1 MAVPAELKEERI
13 TQMIS
18 LCNGSITDPTLSSPF
33 KSAASSEAARNEG
46 NRLFQKKD
54 YLGALQQYTRSVQ
67 HAPCHQ
73 SEGSQSLALA
83 HANRSAALYHLGEY
97 KPCINDIDESLAH
110 GYPIDK
116 RFKVLS
122 RKGQCFMK
130 LGRYSKAKQEIK
142 SLLEECNK
150 ASNMLDFEP
159 PYYGPDESMTEKIAE
174 CSSKLVNA
182 SAAVR
187 IRYQKERGRYLV
199 AESAVPAGRLIIR
212 EKPFA
217 SVVLKDEADFHCHG
231 CYVRCLSPIPCL
243 QCTQARY
250 CCDECRTEAWDN
262 YHSSECAAQDLLEQL
277 DEFSRLSLRI
287 LLVAG
292 KAEVTRQ
299 VTVGNVSSP
308 SYSASL
314 SSSSTLT
321 CTENEASRQVQSL
334 ADPPQ
339 PSSTSSSISS
349 SSLSST
355 QVLGLSPDGIYLAD
369 YHSVCHLE
377 ARSAN
382 HKPAELCHHAMTSIF
397 LAKCFHQKLV
407 SPVAMETLS
416 EDDLINRLAQLL
428 FLHARQLK
436 INSHAITEVVSGKGS
451 NPAGKSVGGTV
462 QETSQVRVGTAVY
475 PTASLMNHAC
485 EPNVIASF
493 HRGILSIRTTR
504 DISRGEEIQ
513 HCYGPHARR
522 MPTAERQRALID
534 QYGFRCDCKACSKDQ
549 QPLSQEMETL
559 YKCPG
564 CGHPLYVDA
573 AAQSRLGLCAAEA
586 CGKEVSLERA
596 MEEEDRAVALLSR
609 LDEIFNSSGIDP
621 PHIHDL
627 ISKARSCL
635 GVLEGILVPHHMS
648 LATAYDFIGKC
659 HAALGEFHE
668 AGTWLSRSLPIVE
681 RVYGSG
687 SVELA
692 HELFKLAQIH
702 FNGKE
707 VQPALSATNRALE
720 LFMRHYGNSHEDVIE
735 LMEMKACLMS
745 LQR

>member
-1 MAVPAELKEERI
+1 
-13 TQMIS
+13 MIS
-18 LCNGSITDPTLSSPF
+18 LCNGSITDPTHSSPF

-97 KPCINDIDESLAH
+97 KPCVNDIDESLAH
-110 GYPIDK
+110 CYPTNK

-130 LGRYSKAKQEIK
+130 LGRYSKAKQEFERAMLCLPEHGPTADKKKSEIK

-150 ASNMLDFEP
+150 A
-159 PYYGPDESMTEKIAE
+159 
-174 CSSKLVNA
+174 
-182 SAAVR
+182 R
-187 IRYQKERGRYLV
+187 
-199 AESAVPAGRLIIR
+199 
-212 EKPFA
+212 
-217 SVVLKDEADFHCHG
+217 
-231 CYVRCLSPIPCL
+231 CL
-243 QCTQARY
+243 QCTRARY
-250 CCDECRTEAWDN
+250 CCNECRTEAWDS

-292 KAEVTRQ
+292 KAEVMRQ

-308 SYSASL
+308 SSSASL
-314 SSSSTLT
+314 SSSSTSS
-321 CTENEASRQVQSL
+321 CAENEASRQVQSL

-349 SSLSST
+349 SSSSLSVSSSSPSST
-355 QVLGLSPDGIYLAD
+355 QMLGLSPDGIYLAD

-382 HKPAELCHHAMTSIF
+382 HKPAELCHHAMTSIV
-397 LAKCFHQKLV
+397 LAKCFHQKLI

-416 EDDLINRLAQLL
+416 EDDLISRLAQLL

-493 HRGILSIRTTR
+493 HRGIVSIRTTR

-522 MPTAERQRALID
+522 MPTAERQWALID

-573 AAQSRLGLCAAEA
+573 TAHSRLGLCTAEA

-609 LDEIFNSSGIDP
+609 LDEIFSSSGVDP

-681 RVYGSG
+681 RVYGSE

-720 LFMRHYGNSHEDVIE
+720 LFRRHYGNSHEDVIE